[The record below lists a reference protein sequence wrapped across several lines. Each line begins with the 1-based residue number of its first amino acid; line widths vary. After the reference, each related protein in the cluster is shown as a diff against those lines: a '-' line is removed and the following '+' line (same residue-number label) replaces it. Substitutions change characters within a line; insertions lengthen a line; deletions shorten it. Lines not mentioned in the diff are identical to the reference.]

1 MQNGGARLR
10 FARSLK
16 GRLAI
21 ITAIAIV
28 VTGTVV
34 LLFTYF
40 MARSVM
46 RDQVFKSMQSS
57 VSRVRSEVESTIE
70 SISKAADAIA
80 AQPQLASDL
89 VAWAGGSVDR
99 AAISA
104 DIARILGSSET
115 PKGLQVTAADGTLIG
130 STGDIH
136 TGDPVTAQNPG
147 LVSGIKSGHTDYS
160 FALNGNALEVVTIV
174 PVAAAGTGSTLGALI
189 VRTPAP
195 ELQSGLQDTAGLGS
209 SGRIMLSEFYAKNVS
224 VLSYGRA
231 SKGGAPS
238 EKGTVVLVKPNSELP
253 QVQSAGGEKGEG
265 EYKGLAGQ
273 SVVASFDY
281 VPRPEWGVTATTDSS
296 EAFAPIYELRNVS
309 IIVIAVLLIGGALLA
324 FLIARTISRPLSE
337 LQEGVKAIASGD
349 LSTRVEI
356 SDGIEVTALADEFNA
371 MAGRLDNLYETLERK
386 VAERTAELQDAND
399 RLKQLDDLKSD
410 FVSMASHE
418 LRSPMASMKMG
429 VSTVLREMVGPLND
443 DQKSMLDIAERNI
456 DRLTNLTSE
465 LLDLTKMEAGQL
477 DITLQDNDL
486 CAIASEVAEADGP
499 LALNNGVDL
508 TFRCVEGPHLVRCD
522 RDRIYQ
528 VVQNLVGNALNFT
541 DEGSVTVTVEGEGE
555 GVRLCVVD
563 TGIGIPPES
572 LGTIFDKWSRAHGE
586 TISEKRG
593 TGLGLAI
600 SKGIVEAHGG
610 CITVKSEVGKG
621 TEFCLTLPSRGPD
634 AEADDTDSR

>member
-1 MQNGGARLR
+1 LR
-10 FARSLK
+10 FVRSLK

-40 MARSVM
+40 IARSVM
-46 RDQVFKSMQSS
+46 REQVFKSMESS
-57 VSRVRSEVESTIE
+57 VSRVNSEVEATIRNISTV
-70 SISKAADAIA
+70 ALAVA
-80 AQPQLASDL
+80 AQPQLAQDL
-89 VAWAGGSVDR
+89 EAYSGGTADR

-104 DIARILGSSET
+104 DITRILNSSST
-115 PKGLQVTAADGTLIG
+115 PRGIQVVSTDGTGIA
-130 STGDIH
+130 STGDVRPQ
-136 TGDPVTAQNPG
+136 DLANARNPG
-147 LVSGIKSGHTDYS
+147 LVSGLKAGHATYV
-160 FALNGNALEVVTIV
+160 FELEVRGNALQVVTVV
-174 PVAAAGTGSTLGALI
+174 PVSAAGTGSTLGALI

-195 ELQSGLQDTAGLGS
+195 ALQTELEDTAGLGS
-209 SGRIMLSEFYAKNVS
+209 TGRIMLSRLQAARVEVLWYENVVKS
-224 VLSYGRA
+224 GGTA
-231 SKGGAPS
+231 ST
-238 EKGTVVLVKPNSELP
+238 EKGTVAVTKADPELP
-253 QVQSAGGEKGEG
+253 QVQAAGGAKGEG
-265 EYKGLAGQ
+265 EYEVSGR

-281 VPRPEWGVTATTDSS
+281 VPVPEWGVTATTNSS

-309 IIVIAVLLIGGALLA
+309 IIVIAVLLLGGAVLA
-324 FLIARTISRPLSE
+324 WLIARSISKPLSQ
-337 LQEGVKAIASGD
+337 LQDGVKAIASGD
-349 LSTRVEI
+349 LSTRVTI
-356 SDGIEVTALADEFNA
+356 SDGLEVTALADEFNA
-371 MAGRLDNLYETLERK
+371 MAGRLDDLYETLEKK
-386 VAERTAELQDAND
+386 VAERTVELQAANE

-443 DQKSMLDIAERNI
+443 DQKSMLEIAERNI

-477 DITLQDNDL
+477 DVMLRDNDMCEL
-486 CAIASEVAEADGP
+486 AAEVAEADEP
-499 LALNNGVDL
+499 LAAHNGIDL
-508 TFRCVEGPHLVRCD
+508 RVECSGGPHVVRCD

-528 VVQNLVGNALNFT
+528 VIQNLVGNALNFT
-541 DEGSVTVTVEGEGE
+541 DEGSITIAVSGEGE
-555 GVRLCVVD
+555 GVKVCVTD
-563 TGIGIPPES
+563 TGAGIPPES

-610 CITVKSEVGKG
+610 RITVKSELGKG
-621 TEFCLTLPSRGPD
+621 TEFCLTLPTRGPD
-634 AEADDTDSR
+634 VEEDDTDSR